1 MAKLKRKLKGK
12 NVARLKKD
20 DRKKREKTLKRM
32 DKIRNDD
39 SIRLRTKIEN
49 KIKFHQAEVLQAD
62 NFIKE
67 QSQKIESVR
76 IAKLRIEGALIS
88 LKDILNNA
96 NDAASK
102 S

>member
-12 NVARLKKD
+12 NAARLKKE
-20 DRKKREKTLKRM
+20 DRERKERTLKRM

-39 SIRLRTKIEN
+39 SVRLRTKIEE
-49 KIKFHQAEVLQAD
+49 KIKFHQAEALQAD
-62 NFIKE
+62 NFIRE

-76 IAKLRIEGALIS
+76 IAKLRIEGAIIS

-96 NDAASK
+96 NDATSK